1 MSIYLTHN
9 SKMLKADSA
18 RPGRYFGWFSHGHEG
33 LLYLTY
39 FTNNLLNT
47 TGDYDAPV
55 VRDPSIP
62 LIQNVEGTHLLNKTI
77 PIIPPSWQTAP
88 PHTGLP
94 TTFDS
99 VDCIG
104 VQFWRPGP
112 SEPYTYYD
120 TAAMNWNLPFGS
132 SDKWSLTF
140 RAYYSTDQYIQVEY
154 QDPTDIDTYYLKPS
168 VYIQGK
174 YNDLWD
180 YENIGTGDFR
190 NTPCEFS
197 DTSYPHK
204 ILSTFRQGDSELDRP
219 TFPDGTT
226 FYNGTDVGV
235 YHDPGWPSGGT
246 YPPAGRMFRSLGN
259 DQVPQENGDQWYY
272 TVIVGH
278 GDGTISTYVNGER
291 ILNVPFLPI
300 EKLVF
305 YLGAKTFNAK
315 LRYTSLEFMY
325 VTEVSVWGKDLSYN
339 NKNNVYWA
347 KEPIYTK
354 NGQGIYV
361 PNWRY

>member
-1 MSIYLTHN
+1 MSIYLSESHR
-9 SKMLKADSA
+9 MLKADFQ
-18 RPGRYFGWFSHGHEG
+18 RPGRYFGWISHGHEG

-39 FTNNLLNT
+39 FTNDLLYT

-62 LIQNVEGTHLLNKTI
+62 LIQNVEGTHLLHETV
-77 PIIPPSWQTAP
+77 PIVPPSWQTAP

-104 VQFWRPGP
+104 VQFWHPGP
-112 SEPYTYYD
+112 SQPYTYYD
-120 TAAMNWNLPFGS
+120 TAAMDWNLPFEAN
-132 SDKWSLTF
+132 DKWSVTF
-140 RAYYSTDQYIQVEY
+140 RAYYPTNQYIQVEY
-154 QDPTDIDTYYLKPS
+154 EDPTDIDTYYLKPS

-174 YNDLWD
+174 STSSSD
-180 YENIGTGDFR
+180 YENIGTGDFL
-190 NTPCEFS
+190 NS
-197 DTSYPHK
+197 DYPHK
-204 ILSTFRQGDSELDRP
+204 VLSTFRQGDTEYRP
-219 TFPDGTT
+219 TIPTGTT
-226 FYNGTDVGV
+226 LCNGTTQEQ
-235 YHDPGWPSGGT
+235 YHDPDWPGT
-246 YPPAGRMFRSLGN
+246 EAAYPPAGRMFYSLGN

-278 GDGTISTYVNGER
+278 GDGTISTYVNGVR
-291 ILNVPFLPI
+291 ILNVPFAEI

-315 LRYTSLEFMY
+315 IGYTSLEYMY

-339 NKNNVYWA
+339 NHNNVAWTR
-347 KEPIYTK
+347 EPIYK
-354 NGQGIYV
+354 KVNGVYV
-361 PNWRY
+361 PNERY

>member
-1 MSIYLTHN
+1 MSIYLAHN
-9 SKMLKADSA
+9 HKMLKADFQ
-18 RPGRYFGWFSHGHEG
+18 RPGRYFGWISHGHDG

-39 FTNNLLNT
+39 FTNNLLQT
-47 TGDYDAPV
+47 TGNYDSPV
-55 VRDPSIP
+55 VRDQLIP
-62 LIQNVEGTHLLNKTI
+62 LIQNVEGTHLLNQTI
-77 PIIPPSWQTAP
+77 PIVPPAWQTPP

-104 VQFWRPGP
+104 VRFWRPGP
-112 SEPYTYYD
+112 SQPYTYYD
-120 TAAMNWNLPFGS
+120 TAAMDWNLPFGS

-140 RAYYSTDQYIQVEY
+140 RAYYPTDQYIQVQYE
-154 QDPTDIDTYYLKPS
+154 DPTDIDTYYLKPS

-174 YNDLWD
+174 YNNLWD
-180 YENIGTGDFR
+180 YENLGTGDFL
-190 NTPCEFS
+190 NS
-197 DTSYPHK
+197 DYPHK

-226 FYNGTDVGV
+226 FYNGTSVER
-235 YHDPGWPSGGT
+235 YHDPDYPGT
-246 YPPAGRMFRSLGN
+246 EAPYPPAGRMFRSLGN
-259 DQVPQENGDQWYY
+259 DDVPQENGDQWYY

-291 ILNVPFLPI
+291 ILNIPFLPI

-315 LRYTSLEFMY
+315 IGYTSLEYMY

-339 NKNNVYWA
+339 NQNNVHWA
-347 KEPIYTK
+347 KEPIYK
-354 NGQGIYV
+354 KVNGVYV
-361 PNWRY
+361 PNERY

>member
-1 MSIYLTHN
+1 MSIFLSESHR
-9 SKMLKADSA
+9 MLKADFQ
-18 RPGRYFGWFSHGHEG
+18 RPGRYFGWISHGHDG

-39 FTNNLLNT
+39 FTNNLLQT
-47 TGDYDAPV
+47 TGNYDSPV
-55 VRDPSIP
+55 VRDQSIP
-62 LIQNVEGTHLLNKTI
+62 LIQNVEGTHLLNETI
-77 PIIPPSWQTAP
+77 PIIPPAWQTPP

-104 VQFWRPGP
+104 VRFWRPGP
-112 SEPYTYYD
+112 SQPYTYYD
-120 TAAMNWNLPFGS
+120 TAAMNWNLPFTP

-140 RAYYSTDQYIQVEY
+140 RAYYPTDQYIQVEY
-154 QDPTDIDTYYLKPS
+154 EDPTDIDTYYLKPS

-174 YNDLWD
+174 YNNLWD
-180 YENIGTGDFR
+180 YENLGTGDFL
-190 NTPCEFS
+190 NS
-197 DTSYPHK
+197 DYPHK
-204 ILSTFRQGDSELDRP
+204 ILSTFRQGDSELDIP

-226 FYNGTDVGV
+226 FYNGTSVER
-235 YHDPGWPSGGT
+235 YHDPDYPGT
-246 YPPAGRMFRSLGN
+246 EAPYPPAGRMFRSLGN
-259 DQVPQENGDQWYY
+259 DEVPQENGDQWYY

-315 LRYTSLEFMY
+315 IGYTSLEYMY

-347 KEPIYTK
+347 REPIYK
-354 NGQGIYV
+354 KQNGVYV
-361 PNWRY
+361 PNERY